1 MSFPQYISLPG
12 NPSPVRKPSKPRWYT
27 GKSFGEHRHTLIP
40 RAGLRGPALVSWVGS
55 RTGGALEEGRPAGP
69 GDGILAESSAQT
81 SKWRPQHRSGV
92 RGPVP
97 FLLALL
103 LLAPAL
109 PRAAAVPPTD
119 LAILFDGTPDT
130 VVYVNGSTVEA
141 WAILNFTG
149 PPDPPPLLGDIA
161 FQWRA
166 PNGTVVAT
174 ATVHPDANGSAIS

>member
-1 MSFPQYISLPG
+1 M
-12 NPSPVRKPSKPRWYT
+12 
-27 GKSFGEHRHTLIP
+27 
-40 RAGLRGPALVSWVGS
+40 
-55 RTGGALEEGRPAGP
+55 EEGHPAGP
-69 GDGILAESSAQT
+69 GDAIVPESSAQT

-103 LLAPAL
+103 LLAPTL

-119 LAILFDGTPDT
+119 LSILFDGTPDT

-141 WAILNFTG
+141 SAILNFTG

-174 ATVHPDANGSAIS
+174 ATVHPDAVQLNPESVARSSGCTCGTEGFVPSSGTGSGYPGKP